1 MAGSGSYGRS
11 PGSKRQVAVNHRILP
26 LMLVKTSGIVLRN
39 LKYGESSLIVD
50 IFSRDLGLQSYLVNG
65 ARKPRAA
72 MAASLFQVMN
82 QLDLVVYHHDKSS
95 LKRVKEVTPM
105 KVYERISVDIRR
117 SSIGVFLVEIIRS
130 SLPHTEASEELF
142 DYLSEMFVM
151 LDEPRRDLPVFALRV
166 MLDLTRYLGF
176 QPGEQHDPAEV
187 YFDLQ
192 EGNYVSRIP
201 DHAYYLNPDVTRLL
215 APLREPL
222 GFDDMP
228 QGMTGSL
235 RNALMDGLILYY
247 QLHLDQFRE
256 PRSRA
261 ILHQVLSS

>member
-1 MAGSGSYGRS
+1 MTMQSTCRM
-11 PGSKRQVAVNHRILP
+11 PGIEANCRIFP
-26 LMLVKTSGIVLRN
+26 PMLVKTSGIVLRN

-65 ARKPRAA
+65 ARKPRAS

-95 LKRVKEVTPM
+95 LKRVKEVTPI
-105 KVYERISVDIRR
+105 KVYQRIPVDIRR
-117 SSIGVFLVEIIRS
+117 SSIGVFLVEVIRN
-130 SLPHTEASEELF
+130 SLPHTEANEELY
-142 DYLSEMFVM
+142 DYLSEMFTM
-151 LDEPRRDLPVFALRV
+151 LDESRRDLPVFALRV

-192 EGNYVSRIP
+192 EGTYIPRIP
-201 DHAYYLNPDVTRLL
+201 DHAYFLSPEATRAL

-228 QGMTGSL
+228 PGMTSGL
-235 RNALMDGLILYY
+235 RQTLMDGLLLYS

>member
-1 MAGSGSYGRS
+1 MTMQSTCRM
-11 PGSKRQVAVNHRILP
+11 PGIEANCRIFP
-26 LMLVKTSGIVLRN
+26 PMLVKTSGIVLRN

-261 ILHQVLSS
+261 ILHEVLSS